1 MFKIVSYILIRKLF
15 VVTEAAENETKVHPN
30 PGEILISYSLEI
42 DDHSSVT
49 CITSHRKEQ

>member
-15 VVTEAAENETKVHPN
+15 GVTEAAESETKVHPI

>member
-1 MFKIVSYILIRKLF
+1 VFKIVSYILIRKLF